1 MLLPLL
7 LLLLCC
13 SSSGSFCLFKHQTEV
28 HDGLLLLL
36 LLLRLMLWLLLLL
49 LLFVL
54 PLTCLL
60 RAQSMRHAEGCL
72 VSLLSA
78 RRPLRLR
85 IVLPPLAFAVQ
96 VCGCARVTY
105 WALGLL

>member
-13 SSSGSFCLFKHQTEV
+13 SCSGSFSLFKHKTEV
-28 HDGLLLLL
+28 DVSQLLLL

-49 LLFVL
+49 LLFL
-54 PLTCLL
+54 LQLTCLL
-60 RAQSMRHAEGCL
+60 RAESMRHAEGCL
-72 VSLLSA
+72 VSLSSS

-85 IVLPPLAFAVQ
+85 IVLPPLVFAVQ
-96 VCGCARVTY
+96 VCCCGRVT
-105 WALGLL
+105 